1 MRAGGACVPGGCA
14 WQGGACMVKAEGG
27 VRGKGGGC
35 VTGDTATAAGGTHP
49 TGMHS
54 CYYCCRLGDFVS
66 EPSPF
71 RVASSDDNL
80 NLPLTVGYNSIY
92 FISHFIFIAG

>member
-1 MRAGGACVPGGCA
+1 MAKVACVA
-14 WQGGACMVKAEGG
+14 
-27 VRGKGGGC
+27 
-35 VTGDTATAAGGTHP
+35 GDTATAAGGTHP

-54 CYYCCRLGDFVS
+54 CYDCCRLGDFVS

-80 NLPLTVGYNSIY
+80 NIPLTVGYNSILFPIFKNIFQFTFY
-92 FISHFIFIAG
+92 FYRRVTVLVTTSE